1 MLGVNHF
8 LLYPT
13 LGITDQLFD
22 GYIQHAYI
30 FVLARGSISNTLL
43 RPGINEFFFAE

>member
-1 MLGVNHF
+1 MNVVDGHADETSECIIF

-22 GYIQHAYI
+22 GYIFF
-30 FVLARGSISNTLL
+30 FVFARGSTGLFCAMM
-43 RPGINEFFFAE
+43 G